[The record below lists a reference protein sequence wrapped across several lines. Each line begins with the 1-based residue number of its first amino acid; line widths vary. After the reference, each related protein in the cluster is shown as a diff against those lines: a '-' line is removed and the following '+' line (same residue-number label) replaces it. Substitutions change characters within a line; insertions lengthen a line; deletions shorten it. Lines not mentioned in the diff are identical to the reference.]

1 MANNGKT
8 SNELAQNMLDAFDL
22 LAKAEVNSAQ
32 FDKTVV
38 AIIVSCEDAAS
49 GRYRVQYQDS
59 IFNAYSSALD
69 VTYTKGTSV
78 QVRIPNNDFS
88 GRKIIIGTCEENGIE
103 YGIVVEDPLL
113 RYEMIGS
120 DCIMNGKEEQGMSTY
135 WTEQKNNIVLYD
147 RSNDVN
153 KIGLD
158 TQMVWDN
165 IKQGDSLILGA
176 TIRTDID
183 DEQRFSGN
191 YGIKYTL
198 TFENTTMV
206 NSETPTIDRY
216 YIVDI
221 DKMSGDPYSY
231 DNGTDQLIPFD
242 VDSEHF
248 LYISK
253 IELFAKHFPIE
264 KEEEDADIWIN
275 NVRFQVAN
283 KLSEEEFNGTGLTI
297 VTPEGNYF
305 REKENLST
313 KRAIAELRI
322 RGKITGNVR
331 KVEYFW
337 FIEDL
342 RVNRSSNLGYHKY
355 AGRGW
360 RCLNEYNV
368 TDGDVAKDLDGKEYY
383 TEIRKVQ
390 YVTGKDTLQVKKD
403 TTKARQTKYKCVA
416 VYNGTV
422 LEKEFIF
429 TNYEIEDNLQIICDG
444 NPDFIDSIGKVTL
457 TCLPSDQAEYAWARV
472 DNEGGFEPLSETKD
486 LNDQYHDNIKLRD
499 DLLIALENKTKPNNE
514 STKAELEK
522 YQSWID
528 SFNTKTRLENNQM
541 INIQAAS
548 VFQQVVY
555 KCQVF
560 DEDGISLGIA
570 AQRLTN
576 TLKADGEEQ
585 SGNLI
590 IKNGNQVYKYN
601 AKGVSPCDEQWEE
614 PQVIL
619 PLSFIL
625 RNAEG
630 LEIPETAIKNTDVS
644 WIVPTKNTMI
654 ANVEGTFA
662 NIEIESFESKDEFPE
677 TGEQDKYYFAKDTE
691 IKYIWKGSSY
701 VEYSSDSEYQVY
713 NGKTL
718 GYTIGNKYYSQRD
731 NNEIQLQV
739 KYQGMLYIATTNL
752 YFVKDG
758 ENGTNGTEYVLK
770 IVPQGTIGR
779 LKTVGPNQ
787 SGTWFHAQLWKNG
800 EKVFDTQ
807 INQNSSNARITW
819 SMVGDNRATH
829 NIMVSQ
835 IDTIG
840 TWTSVG
846 YSQYSPIATDIV
858 KATME
863 YNGLTIV
870 ATQPIIYA
878 PEYMNN
884 EYQVSLK
891 KGTGFTH
898 VVYSE
903 DGLTPDYD
911 STIPFELEVKKMI
924 KGQWGDI
931 TGHNTLNY
939 EWSTVGNLTF
949 KNGYTEEMSQV
960 MFEPT
965 GYFNSEEKGN
975 AVICQLWEN
984 THYIGTFRIPIH
996 FMLNRYGHSAINEWD
1011 GNSIQLTADGNTM
1024 LLAPQGGFGKKE
1036 KDNSYTGLLM
1046 GTIKDYTNDG
1056 LEHTGIF
1063 GYNWGTRTMFLD
1075 AENGSARFGA
1085 PKAAQIVIDP
1095 GKYEDA
1101 SDPMKDLTDN
1111 HARLYSGNFYVGYD
1125 SKTDLPKNYKEENES
1140 WKNNPEYKNYKDDE
1154 HAQQALGKGMMIDL
1168 TEPSI
1173 QWGNRNFY
1181 VTKEGF
1187 INARGGG
1194 HIAGWDINN
1203 YRIESSKKNTKGIK
1217 DYIIGDRVGYTGMSS
1232 VSETNTEGVTQ
1243 WNVYYPGG
1251 NINKAIAFWAG
1262 DAGIDG
1268 KFHVSHDGYIRMTE
1282 ATIGSATDKNKL
1294 IYIGN
1299 NSDAQGNSSIF
1310 TFKHQNLLST
1320 ADGFYIGTDGYS
1332 LGSKFKLTPQG
1343 ILYIGDNAV
1352 RNGGAENANNK
1363 FWTINGTGNNSYIS
1377 YNKNGSLTNIN
1388 KGVYIG
1394 TDGFS
1399 LGSQFKLT
1407 NDGIMYI
1414 GKNAVQNGGAESESQ
1429 KFWTINGTSGGESYI
1444 RYNKEGLSANTN
1456 GVYIGTNGIA
1466 LGSQYTY
1473 NNNSIPNLSR
1483 DVGTYSKFTVLK
1495 NGTMY
1500 CRNAIIDGTI
1510 YSKEGQIG
1518 GWEIRENKIEKDNGS
1533 GEGIEISSTGYI
1545 KSKNGKWEIKKNGDC
1560 YFRQGDIAS
1569 WKIED
1574 NKISSNGIEIK
1585 SEGEISGGNRN
1596 WWIKGDG
1603 SASFAGGKLTIS
1615 NDGNLTISTNSF
1627 SFNAENTT
1635 QTINKLEG
1643 QIINLS
1649 NQLQVQGT
1657 QISNNISTGGNITGK
1672 SITGTSVNAG
1682 SGPIKT
1688 SGQGSFGSLSVDGG
1702 ITVGGEAGQTGVG
1715 VGVKFNN
1722 GICTNI
1728 LTETYTGAISAH
1740 AITGGNLVAT
1750 WTLEAGVTVSLTLTG
1765 TRNIIGIANGVIIKV
1780 EKTENSTLFS
1790 AID

>member
-1046 GTIKDYTNDG
+1046 GTIKEYYPDG
-1056 LEHTGIF
+1056 GAPTDHTGMF
-1063 GYNWGTRTMFLD
+1063 AYNKGNRTMFLN
-1075 AENGSARFGA
+1075 AETGAANFGQVGS
-1085 PKAAQIVIDP
+1085 AQIVIDP
-1095 GKYEDA
+1095 AGEDRD
-1101 SDPMKDLTDN
+1101 SKEK
-1111 HARLYSGNFYVGYD
+1111 HARIYSGDFY
-1125 SKTDLPKNYKEENES
+1125 KNYDNKTGLPINYETSNENTGHDP
-1140 WKNNPEYKNYKDDE
+1140 NNPE
-1154 HAQQALGKGMMIDL
+1154 AGKGMLIDL
-1168 TEPSI
+1168 TEPEI
-1173 QWGNRNFY
+1173 RWGNKNFSVDKNGY
-1181 VTKEGF
+1181 IT
-1187 INARGGG
+1187 AQGGG
-1194 HIAGWDINN
+1194 KIAGWKIND
-1203 YRIESSKKNTKGIK
+1203 YRIDSIDNGIK
-1217 DYIIGDRVGYTGMSS
+1217 PTDTGNTGMSS
-1232 VSETNTEGVTQ
+1232 VYTEDAAGVTQ
-1243 WNVYYPGG
+1243 WDVKVPASAGTNK
-1251 NINKAIAFWAG
+1251 NKAIAFWAG
-1262 DAGIDG
+1262 GTGTKG
-1268 KFHVSHDGYIRMTE
+1268 KFHVAHDGYVRMQD
-1282 ATIGSATDKNKL
+1282 ATIGSGNENSL
-1294 IYIGN
+1294 IYIGK
-1299 NSDAQGNSSIF
+1299 SGDNSSIY
-1310 TFKHQNLLST
+1310 TFGHPTLKTT
-1320 ADGFYIGTDGYS
+1320 ANGFYIG
-1332 LGSKFKLTPQG
+1332 
-1343 ILYIGDNAV
+1343 V
-1352 RNGGAENANNK
+1352 
-1363 FWTINGTGNNSYIS
+1363 
-1377 YNKNGSLTNIN
+1377 
-1388 KGVYIG
+1388 
-1394 TDGFS
+1394 DGFS
-1399 LGSQFKLT
+1399 LGSQFKVT
-1407 NDGIMYI
+1407 KEGTVTIGRGAVDGS
-1414 GKNAVQNGGAESESQ
+1414 NNGRY
-1429 KFWTINGTSGGESYI
+1429 WTIEAQSRDHSRIY
-1444 RYNKEGLSANTN
+1444 YNKSSRDDAND
-1456 GVYIGTNGIA
+1456 GVYIGTDGFGLGKSYNYNG
-1466 LGSQYTY
+1466 TT
-1473 NNNSIPNLSR
+1473 IPNLKQSLQ
-1483 DVGTYSKFTVLK
+1483 GTFSKFTV
-1495 NGTMY
+1495 T
-1500 CRNAIIDGTI
+1500 NAGRLYAQDAILAGTI
-1510 YSKEGQIG
+1510 YSKEGQIA
-1518 GWEIRENKIEKDNGS
+1518 GWHIREKKIETGNGT
-1533 GEGIEISSTGYI
+1533 GEGIEIGSDGHI
-1545 KSKNGKWEIKKNGDC
+1545 KSYNDK
-1560 YFRQGDIAS
+1560 
-1569 WKIED
+1569 WKIEKNGTATFKKIRITTD
-1574 NKISSNGIEIK
+1574 GDNYNDNTIVINANNKFKVTAAGKITATSGSIAGWTINDTEIKGGNVTFQKDGNLKGTNWYINADGSSKFGNLSIDAAGNITANGGTFNDITTNNMTAQGGTFNNITANTITANSATIDGATISRATITDSCTVPASTVTGVLSTNNIPNLNANKITTGTLSGDFIRGGTITGTKIDGVEITGGSIAGSSIDAMSVGADVIGVNTIYGNYSIGNRIGQ
-1585 SEGEISGGNRN
+1585 SVTQWVMTGWGNTNTSGGV
-1596 WWIKGDG
+1596 
-1603 SASFAGGKLTIS
+1603 FEPGKLTVGITFHGK
-1615 NDGNLTISTNSF
+1615 DF
-1627 SFNAENTT
+1627 QF
-1635 QTINKLEG
+1635 
-1643 QIINLS
+1643 
-1649 NQLQVQGT
+1649 
-1657 QISNNISTGGNITGK
+1657 TGG
-1672 SITGTSVNAG
+1672 
-1682 SGPIKT
+1682 
-1688 SGQGSFGSLSVDGG
+1688 
-1702 ITVGGEAGQTGVG
+1702 
-1715 VGVKFNN
+1715 
-1722 GICTNI
+1722 I
-1728 LTETYTGAISAH
+1728 LTDVSGDKSA
-1740 AITGGNLVAT
+1740 T
-1750 WTLEAGVTVSLTLTG
+1750 LTLK
-1765 TRNIIGIANGVIIKV
+1765 I
-1780 EKTENSTLFS
+1780 
-1790 AID
+1790 

>member
-8 SNELAQNMLDAFDL
+8 SGELAQSMLDAFDL

-38 AIIVSCEDAAS
+38 AIIVSCEDAAA

-120 DCIMNGKEEQGMSTY
+120 DCVMNGGKEEGMSTY
-135 WTEQKNNIVLYD
+135 WTEKKNNIILYN
-147 RSNDVN
+147 RSDGTN

-176 TIRTDID
+176 TIKTDID

-198 TFENTTMV
+198 TFENTVMI
-206 NSETPTIDRY
+206 NSDTPTINRE

-248 LYISK
+248 LYVSK

-264 KEEEDADIWIN
+264 KEEEDADIWIS

-283 KLSEEEFNGTGLTI
+283 RLSEEEFNGTGLTI

-305 REKENLST
+305 RETENLST

-322 RGKITGNVR
+322 RGKITGNTR

-390 YVTGKDTLQVKKD
+390 YIAGKDTLQVKKD

-416 VYNGTV
+416 VYNETI

-429 TNYEIEDNLQIICDG
+429 TNYDIEDNLQIICDA

-457 TCLPSDQAEYAWARV
+457 TCLPNGQAEYAWARV
-472 DNEGGFEPLSETKD
+472 DYEGGFEPLSETKD
-486 LNDQYHDNIKLRD
+486 LNKQYHDNVKLRD
-499 DLLIALENKTKPNNE
+499 DLQTALVNKTKPDNE
-514 STKAELEK
+514 NTRAELQK

-560 DEDGISLGIA
+560 DKDGISLGIA

-630 LEIPETAIKNTDVS
+630 LEIPETAIKDRDVS

-654 ANVEGTFA
+654 KNVEGIFA
-662 NIEIESFESKDEFPE
+662 STNEEE
-677 TGEQDKYYFAKDTE
+677 G
-691 IKYIWKGSSY
+691 
-701 VEYSSDSEYQVY
+701 YQVY

-718 GYTIGNKYYSQRD
+718 GYTINDNYYSQKD

-758 ENGTNGTEYVLK
+758 EDGTNGTEYVLK
-770 IVPQGTIGR
+770 IIPQGTVGR

-787 SGTWFHAQLWKNG
+787 SGTWFHAQLWRNG

-807 INQNSSNARITW
+807 VNQNSSNAKITW

-829 NIMVSQ
+829 NVTVSQ
-835 IDTIG
+835 TNATG
-840 TWTSVG
+840 VWTSVG
-846 YSQYSPIATDIV
+846 YSQYSPTATDIV

-863 YNGLTIV
+863 YNGLTII

-878 PEYMNN
+878 PTYASDK
-884 EYQVSLK
+884 YQVSLK
-891 KGTGFTH
+891 KSTGFTH

-911 STIPFELEVKKMI
+911 STIPFELEVKKLI
-924 KGQWGDI
+924 NGQWGII

-939 EWSTVGNLTF
+939 KWSVVGNLAF
-949 KNGYTEEMSQV
+949 KKGYTNEMSQV

-975 AVICQLWEN
+975 AVICELWEN
-984 THYIGTFRIPIH
+984 TNYIGMFRIPIH

-1046 GTIKDYTNDG
+1046 GTVKDYTNDG

-1095 GKYEDA
+1095 GKYEDPT
-1101 SDPMKDLTDN
+1101 DPMKGLTDN
-1111 HARLYSGNFYVGYD
+1111 HARLYSGNFYRNYN
-1125 SKTDLPKNYKEENES
+1125 SKTDLPTEYDKSNES
-1140 WKNNPEYKNYKDDE
+1140 WYDKVNNSEFNQYSKEEKE
-1154 HAQQALGKGMMIDL
+1154 KHAQQKYGQGMMIDL

-1173 QWGNRNFY
+1173 QWGNRNF
-1181 VTKEGF
+1181 VVNADGHIT
-1187 INARGGG
+1187 ARGGG
-1194 HIAGWDINN
+1194 DIAGWKIDNFKI
-1203 YRIESSKKNTKGIK
+1203 YK
-1217 DYIIGDRVGYTGMSS
+1217 DKTGMSS
-1232 VSETNTEGVTQ
+1232 VDKEGAEGVTE
-1243 WNVYYPGG
+1243 WNTYVPSAAGTES
-1251 NINKAIAFWAG
+1251 NKAMAFWAG
-1262 DAGIDG
+1262 RNKTSG
-1268 KFHVSHDGYIRMTE
+1268 KDQAKFYVAHDGYVRMQD
-1282 ATIGSATDKNKL
+1282 ATIGSGKESSL
-1294 IYIGN
+1294 IYIGK
-1299 NSDAQGNSSIF
+1299 SGEDSSIY
-1310 TFKHQNLLST
+1310 TFGHPTLKTS
-1320 ADGFYIGTDGYS
+1320 ADGFYLGTNGIS
-1332 LGSKFKLTPQG
+1332 LGKQFRITKDGTVTVG
-1343 ILYIGDNAV
+1343 KGAV
-1352 RNGGAENANNK
+1352 DDSSTKHWVMEANGGDETRIYYQKQNFSDN
-1363 FWTINGTGNNSYIS
+1363 TE
-1377 YNKNGSLTNIN
+1377 
-1388 KGVYIG
+1388 GVYIG
-1394 TDGFS
+1394 TDGIALGGNTTPEGRSGFS
-1399 LGSQFKLT
+1399 VNKKGEFVARSGYIGNGSKGWKVEDT
-1407 NDGIMYI
+1407 KIWN
-1414 GKNAVQNGGAESESQ
+1414 GKNAYD
-1429 KFWTINGTSGGESYI
+1429 SGD
-1444 RYNKEGLSANTN
+1444 A
-1456 GVYIGTNGIA
+1456 GVYIGTDGI
-1466 LGSQYTY
+1466 GIGVNSDG
-1473 NNNSIPNLSR
+1473 NNSAFWVKR
-1483 DVGTYSKFTVLK
+1483 DGSFMARKGT
-1495 NGTMY
+1495 
-1500 CRNAIIDGTI
+1500 
-1510 YSKEGQIG
+1510 IG
-1518 GWEIRENKIEKDNGS
+1518 GWEVTQNKIQSDNITLNAKGS
-1533 GEGIEISSTGYI
+1533 IQCGD
-1545 KSKNGKWEIKKNGDC
+1545 KWEIKQNGNATFNDLTAN
-1560 YFRQGDIAS
+1560 GTGHIAG
-1569 WKIED
+1569 WKINSD
-1574 NKISSNGIEIK
+1574 KLT
-1585 SEGEISGGNRN
+1585 GGNVTIAASGDLTGKN
-1596 WWIKGDG
+1596 WYIKNDG
-1603 SASFAGGKLTIS
+1603 STNF
-1615 NDGNLTISTNSF
+1615 GNLTIDAN
-1627 SFNAENTT
+1627 
-1635 QTINKLEG
+1635 
-1643 QIINLS
+1643 
-1649 NQLQVQGT
+1649 
-1657 QISNNISTGGNITGK
+1657 GNITANGGQFNNITAQGGTFNDITANRGTFNDITANNGTYNNITTNNMTANNITAASGTIGGCK
-1672 SITGTSVNAG
+1672 IENGVLKVGNTNVTSVSASKISGGTLNITTGGGGYVKAGVDTTHLDASGVNVGSGGIAMGGNSISNCKDISITGG
-1682 SGPIKT
+1682 
-1688 SGQGSFGSLSVDGG
+1688 
-1702 ITVGGEAGQTGVG
+1702 
-1715 VGVKFNN
+1715 
-1722 GICTNI
+1722 
-1728 LTETYTGAISAH
+1728 ISANGGTLKINDKTK
-1740 AITGGNLVAT
+1740 ITGG
-1750 WTLEAGVTVSLTLTG
+1750 LETDGLDVTGASTFGSVNFTNGLQVNGTSGKSGTMSGGVVIGVTDITLKFTHGILT
-1765 TRNIIGIANGVIIKV
+1765 
-1780 EKTENSTLFS
+1780 S
-1790 AID
+1790 ASGNWWS

>member
-8 SNELAQNMLDAFDL
+8 SSELAQNMLDAFDL
-22 LAKAEVNSAQ
+22 LAKAEVSSAQ
-32 FDKTVV
+32 FDKTVI
-38 AIIVSCEDAAS
+38 AIIVSCEDAAA

-120 DCIMNGKEEQGMSTY
+120 DCVMNGKEEQGMSTY
-135 WTEQKNNIVLYD
+135 WTEEKNNIVLYNRAD
-147 RSNDVN
+147 GTN

-183 DEQRFSGN
+183 DEQRFSGD

-198 TFENTTMV
+198 TFENITMI
-206 NSETPTIDRY
+206 NSDTPTIDRY

-248 LYISK
+248 LYVSK

-264 KEEEDADIWIN
+264 KEEEDVDIWIS

-283 KLSEEEFNGTGLTI
+283 RLSEEEFNGTGLTI

-322 RGKITGNVR
+322 RGKITGSTR

-342 RVNRSSNLGYHKY
+342 RINRSSDLGYHKY

-368 TDGDVAKDLDGKEYY
+368 TDGDTAKDLEGNEYY
-383 TEIRKVQ
+383 TEIRKLQ
-390 YVTGKDTLQVKKD
+390 YITGKDTLQVKKD

-416 VYNGTV
+416 IYNGTI

-429 TNYEIEDNLQIICDG
+429 TNYDIEDNLKIICDA
-444 NPDFIDSIGKVTL
+444 NPDFIDSIGRVTL
-457 TCLPSDQAEYAWARV
+457 TCLPSNQSEYAWARV
-472 DNEGGFEPLSETKD
+472 DYEGGFEFLSETKD
-486 LNDQYHDNIKLRD
+486 LNKEYHDDVKLRD
-499 DLLIALENKTKPNNE
+499 NLQKDLANKVKPDNENTR
-514 STKAELEK
+514 AELQQ
-522 YQSWID
+522 YQSWVD
-528 SFNTKTRLENNQM
+528 SFNTKTRLEKNQM

-560 DEDGISLGIA
+560 DEDGISLGVA

-576 TLKADGEEQ
+576 TLHADGEEQ

-619 PLSFIL
+619 PLGFIL

-630 LEIPETAIKNTDVS
+630 LEIPETAIRDSDVS

-654 ANVEGTFA
+654 KNVEGIAVIT
-662 NIEIESFESKDEFPE
+662 NEEE
-677 TGEQDKYYFAKDTE
+677 G
-691 IKYIWKGSSY
+691 
-701 VEYSSDSEYQVY
+701 YQVY

-718 GYTIGNKYYSQRD
+718 GYTINDNYYSQKN
-731 NNEIQLQV
+731 NNEIQLQI

-758 ENGTNGTEYVLK
+758 EDGTNGTEYVLK
-770 IVPQGTIGR
+770 IIPQGTVGR

-787 SGTWFHAQLWKNG
+787 SGTWFHAQLWRNG

-807 INQNSSNARITW
+807 ITQNSANAKITW

-829 NIMVSQ
+829 NVTVSQ
-835 IDTIG
+835 TNAIG
-840 TWTSVG
+840 IWTSVP
-846 YSQYSPIATDIV
+846 YSQYSPTATDVV
-858 KATME
+858 KATMQ
-863 YNGLTIV
+863 YNGITIV

-878 PEYMNN
+878 PEYASSK
-884 EYQVSLK
+884 YQVSLK

-911 STIPFELEVKKMI
+911 STIPFELEVKKLI
-924 KGQWGDI
+924 NGQWGII

-939 EWSTVGNLTF
+939 KWSFVGNLAF
-949 KNGYTEEMSQV
+949 KKGYTNEMSQV

-975 AVICQLWEN
+975 AVICELWEN
-984 THYIGTFRIPIH
+984 TNYIGTFRIPIH

-1046 GTIKDYTNDG
+1046 GTVKDYTNDG

-1095 GKYEDA
+1095 GKYEDPT
-1101 SDPMKDLTDN
+1101 DPMKGLTDN
-1111 HARLYSGNFYVGYD
+1111 HARLYSGDFYVDYN
-1125 SKTDLPKNYKEENES
+1125 SKTDLPKNYKEDNES
-1140 WKNNPEYKNYKDDE
+1140 WKNNPQYKNYPDDK

-1194 HIAGWDINN
+1194 HIAGWNIDNFKIYSNDG
-1203 YRIESSKKNTKGIK
+1203 K
-1217 DYIIGDRVGYTGMSS
+1217 TGMSS
-1232 VSETNTEGVTQ
+1232 VYEEHAEGVTE

-1251 NINKAIAFWAG
+1251 NINKPIAYWAG
-1262 DAGIDG
+1262 GTGING
-1268 KFHVSHDGYIRMTE
+1268 KFHVAHDGYVRMTE
-1282 ATIGSATDKNKL
+1282 ATIGSATDKSKL

-1299 NSDAQGNSSIF
+1299 NSDAQGNSAIF
-1310 TFKHQNLLST
+1310 TFNHQKLLST

-1352 RNGGAENANNK
+1352 KNGGAENANNK
-1363 FWTINGTGNNSYIS
+1363 FWTINGTGSNSYIS
-1377 YNKNGSLTNIN
+1377 YNKSGSLTNTN

-1414 GKNAVQNGGAESESQ
+1414 GKSAVQNGGAEGESQ

-1456 GVYIGTNGIA
+1456 GVYIGTDGIA
-1466 LGSQYTY
+1466 LGGQYTY
-1473 NNNSIPNLSR
+1473 NGNSIPNLSR
-1483 DVGTYSKFTVLK
+1483 DAGTYSKFTVLK

-1510 YSKEGQIG
+1510 YSKEGQIA
-1518 GWEIRENKIEKDNGS
+1518 GWEIRDSKIEKDNGG

-1569 WKIED
+1569 WKIEN

-1615 NDGNLTISTNSF
+1615 NDGNLTISANGF
-1627 SFNAENTT
+1627 NFNAGETT
-1635 QTINKLEG
+1635 QTINNIQG

-1649 NQLQVQGT
+1649 NQLAVVSGENSTKIGT
-1657 QISNNISTGGNITGK
+1657 GSVTASGQIKG
-1672 SITGTSVNAG
+1672 G
-1682 SGPIKT
+1682 SGN
-1688 SGQGSFGSLSVDGG
+1688 FGSL
-1702 ITVGGEAGQTGVG
+1702 TVGGKKGIGWTTWVMTGWSDPYIVAAVATG
-1715 VGVKFNN
+1715 DRVYNAYLNPNDKNEIICNSLKTVIGLTLSFGVKITGADVVFT
-1722 GICTNI
+1722 GGI
-1728 LTETYTGAISAH
+1728 LTSKTDTAATLSWGPINVNINNPTH
-1740 AITGGNLVAT
+1740 GG
-1750 WTLEAGVTVSLTLTG
+1750 
-1765 TRNIIGIANGVIIKV
+1765 
-1780 EKTENSTLFS
+1780 
-1790 AID
+1790 